1 MVEHKVLITTSG
13 LGTRLGNLTD
23 KTNKC
28 LVRVNDKPSISYII
42 ESYPKDTCF
51 VISLGHYGDLVRQF
65 LTIAYPTHD
74 FKFIEI
80 DKYEG
85 EGSSL
90 GYSILQC
97 KNQLQCPFIYH
108 ASDTIIT
115 NNKLPE
121 LTTNWLAASYK
132 EDASHYRT
140 IILNDDK
147 IEKINEKGE
156 INFDLLYIGISG
168 IKDYRL
174 FFKILENL
182 VNNTGGD
189 LSDVHAISEML
200 TKKQFKCFEVPL
212 KNWFDVGNVSE
223 LNRTKESFS
232 NSIEVLDK
240 ADESIYFFDEF
251 VIKFF
256 SDDKI
261 NYNRVQRG
269 KNLYPLVPKLI
280 NSTKNFY
287 KYEKAPGCVFSKSVK
302 PRSFQKL
309 LNWACEN
316 LWIEADDNNIKNK
329 CEMFYLKK
337 TSSRISQ
344 YLNGTKD
351 TEEVINGESVP
362 SINELIKCLDKE
374 WLTDGRPV
382 QYHGDFILDNIIETR
397 ENFTLIDWRQDFA
410 GDIFI
415 GDIYYDLAK
424 LNHNLTVNHNIVGKS
439 LYSKD
444 KNNCYILTNSIL
456 NDCKIILQKF
466 CNDNDYEYDKVEVIT
481 AIIWLNMAPLHTY
494 PFNDFLF
501 TFGKYNLY
509 RKIK

>member
-1 MVEHKVLITTSG
+1 M
-13 LGTRLGNLTD
+13 
-23 KTNKC
+23 
-28 LVRVNDKPSISYII
+28 
-42 ESYPKDTCF
+42 
-51 VISLGHYGDLVRQF
+51 
-65 LTIAYPTHD
+65 
-74 FKFIEI
+74 
-80 DKYEG
+80 
-85 EGSSL
+85 
-90 GYSILQC
+90 
-97 KNQLQCPFIYH
+97 
-108 ASDTIIT
+108 
-115 NNKLPE
+115 
-121 LTTNWLAASYK
+121 
-132 EDASHYRT
+132 
-140 IILNDDK
+140 
-147 IEKINEKGE
+147 
-156 INFDLLYIGISG
+156 
-168 IKDYRL
+168 
-174 FFKILENL
+174 
-182 VNNTGGD
+182 
-189 LSDVHAISEML
+189 
-200 TKKQFKCFEVPL
+200 
-212 KNWFDVGNVSE
+212 
-223 LNRTKESFS
+223 
-232 NSIEVLDK
+232 
-240 ADESIYFFDEF
+240 
-251 VIKFF
+251 
-256 SDDKI
+256 
-261 NYNRVQRG
+261 
-269 KNLYPLVPKLI
+269 YPLVPKLI